1 MLLSHTLTRWS
12 WHNLPPPMQSVTII
26 LPHPPAAVR
35 PNARVHWARKAQAVK
50 AYRTQSKVYTM
61 QQLAGQKPMWKKARV
76 LITWEAIHSMA
87 PDPDNIVASMKAA
100 FDGMQDAGVV
110 VNDRGIWP
118 ERPVIVKNRPWPQ
131 VVLTITEETD

>member
-1 MLLSHTLTRWS
+1 
-12 WHNLPPPMQSVTII
+12 
-26 LPHPPAAVR
+26 
-35 PNARVHWARKAQAVK
+35 
-50 AYRTQSKVYTM
+50 
-61 QQLAGQKPMWKKARV
+61 MWKKARV

-131 VVLTITEETD
+131 VVLTISEETE